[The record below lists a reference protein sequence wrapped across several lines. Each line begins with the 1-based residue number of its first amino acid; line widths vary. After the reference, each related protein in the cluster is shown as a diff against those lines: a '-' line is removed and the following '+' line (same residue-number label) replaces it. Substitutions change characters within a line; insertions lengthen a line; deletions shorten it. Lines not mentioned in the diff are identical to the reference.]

1 MRKSEEIITIIIDE
15 MNTKR
20 ISPAELS
27 RRLSMPKS
35 TLSRYLN
42 KSRQF
47 PVDKSDEFA
56 RALNISTEY
65 LLGVQAYQKSENL
78 NNHDVVI
85 YMNVPL
91 YHSISCGV
99 GAFVEDNTE
108 EYIQI
113 SDRLLNPNKQYF
125 AQVAYGDSMIE
136 ENIKSGDVLVFEKT
150 PNIENGQV
158 GCFCIDDNVATCKK
172 FYKDDS
178 NNIIMLQPA
187 NSNYSP
193 IVVTVENMGFHVVG
207 KLSLVINKR
216 D

>member
-1 MRKSEEIITIIIDE
+1 MEYLSKNIRYLRKTNRIGQDKLAEILKRSQPTIQQWETGKRKPDIGMAKDIADLFKVDINALLTIDLSEET
-15 MNTKR
+15 NTNKEN
-20 ISPAELS
+20 IF
-27 RRLSMPKS
+27 
-35 TLSRYLN
+35 YLN
-42 KSRQF
+42 
-47 PVDKSDEFA
+47 
-56 RALNISTEY
+56 I
-65 LLGVQAYQKSENL
+65 
-78 NNHDVVI
+78 
-85 YMNVPL
+85 PL
-91 YHSISCGV
+91 YSAISCGG
-99 GAFVEDNTE
+99 GAFVEDNIE

-113 SDRLLNPNKQYF
+113 SNRLLNPNMQYF
-125 AQVAYGDSMIE
+125 AQVADGDSMIE

-172 FYKDDS
+172 FYKDAS

-193 IVVTVENMGFHVVG
+193 IVVTVENMGFHAVG